1 MRSRR
6 SDAGYCT
13 VLGKCQKAE
22 GSETVGGENTCRNG
36 KSPGKCERER
46 DEKEREIRKL
56 SGDIGAKESRVRSYD
71 EVEDSFN
78 REFSTGLRRN
88 LLGLYEDGALEIF
101 RKEIDG
107 DCRRRKISR

>member
-1 MRSRR
+1 MPLICAVFGNAKKLKDQRQSEEE
-6 SDAGYCT
+6 T
-13 VLGKCQKAE
+13 LAE
-22 GSETVGGENTCRNG
+22 TERARENAQ
-36 KSPGKCERER
+36 RER

-78 REFSTGLRRN
+78 REFGADLRRN

-101 RKEIDG
+101 RKEIECG
-107 DCRRRKISR
+107 TAGEEK